1 YSITKKNNKILRKE
15 YEWKESLIKGFKK
28 RMPFRSSSYKESGRN
43 IEVEDKIPSLN
54 LDLKRV
60 FEKNYNDFDSNNHS
74 WWIIGIIS
82 AVRMGWLCFHFERA
96 HVLFH
101 AVRFSSFFLGRE
113 EISILFEMAIVPS
126 RYLVQWLMRQYGKCD
141 PLLTCLKA
149 RIVIRE
155 NFDKIRELINVYGF
169 VLFPPRFHVDFNME
183 FPATDCYENQKQMNI
198 IAQAIL
204 LDHEFVNTCRK
215 VGYTNIVAHTNDL
228 VVQGQFLIY
237 FSTAG
242 TVSDTYE
249 FVYEKMK
256 NILEI
261 GYHITDRALVE
272 VLYTLGTRRGDV
284 ILRVSST
291 LIKCSESL
299 TSFVPRDVYFSHVI
313 SERNVLSLKENLNWS
328 GEKIGKVP
336 VPVLLFL
343 DSPFLMI
350 LFIRSKY

>member
-1 YSITKKNNKILRKE
+1 
-15 YEWKESLIKGFKK
+15 
-28 RMPFRSSSYKESGRN
+28 
-43 IEVEDKIPSLN
+43 
-54 LDLKRV
+54 
-60 FEKNYNDFDSNNHS
+60 
-74 WWIIGIIS
+74 
-82 AVRMGWLCFHFERA
+82 
-96 HVLFH
+96 
-101 AVRFSSFFLGRE
+101 
-113 EISILFEMAIVPS
+113 
-126 RYLVQWLMRQYGKCD
+126 
-141 PLLTCLKA
+141 
-149 RIVIRE
+149 
-155 NFDKIRELINVYGF
+155 
-169 VLFPPRFHVDFNME
+169 ME

-291 LIKCSESL
+291 LIKCSEVELSKRFMFSGISYWNNFEL
-299 TSFVPRDVYFSHVI
+299 FCTIDGSNIPKGFTTDDVDIILNTYKDSFNPIELRKKWKNILSSFDGGSFFW
-313 SERNVLSLKENLNWS
+313 RNHELHT
-328 GEKIGKVP
+328 
-336 VPVLLFL
+336 
-343 DSPFLMI
+343 
-350 LFIRSKY
+350 